1 MNHAAVRMTG
11 IGCFADGVT
20 LSRVLRRMMHA
31 YLLGDW
37 EGAGNCRQ
45 PPSPALQALQIL
57 VSAGHGLGDREDGTA
72 TDETIAGFFL
82 NFDNRQLNL
91 SVFTRGRGRRC
102 RKYTASLEE
111 LARLRNSRLI

>member
-11 IGCFADGVT
+11 IGCFAGGVT
-20 LSRVLRRMMHA
+20 LSRVLRRMMDA

-37 EGAGNCRQ
+37 EGAGNS
-45 PPSPALQALQIL
+45 PSPALQALQSL
-57 VSAGHGLGDREDGTA
+57 VSAGHGLGDRGDGTA
-72 TDETIAGFFL
+72 ADETIAGFFL

-111 LARLRNSRLI
+111 LARLRRNRLN